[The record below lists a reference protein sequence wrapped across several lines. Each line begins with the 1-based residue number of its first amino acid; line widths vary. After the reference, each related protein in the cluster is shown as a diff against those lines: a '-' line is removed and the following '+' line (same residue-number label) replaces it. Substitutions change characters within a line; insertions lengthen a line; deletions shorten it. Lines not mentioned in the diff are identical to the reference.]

1 MRLGVGGG
9 KGLRELTTAGEVV
22 VLEALLFFGR
32 VGVSK
37 VMDLINVTWHI
48 SG

>member
-1 MRLGVGGG
+1 M
-9 KGLRELTTAGEVV
+9 KELTTVEDEAPKAESPVV
-22 VLEALLFFGR
+22 GVLLLWLDW

-37 VMDLINVTWHI
+37 VMDLMNVTWHI